1 MNSWRVILQ
10 IWWNITIKKWISMSM
25 LMPIKYLKGYINK
38 LKSIKHIWHYVWNN
52 KNKIDDGIYSFNSL
66 TIYSCESLTIYS
78 FNCLTVYSCQS
89 FQIIHIS
96 FLLCVFEFPIEL
108 IILMD
113 IIQLFWY
120 ERVQFIITIYNLYK
134 IQIYRCPIKM
144 NLLAWWIKDTS
155 CPEENF

>member
-1 MNSWRVILQ
+1 MFEI
-10 IWWNITIKKWISMSM
+10 IKIK
-25 LMPIKYLKGYINK
+25 LMME
-38 LKSIKHIWHYVWNN
+38 SI
-52 KNKIDDGIYSFNSL
+52 SFNSL

-96 FLLCVFEFPIEL
+96 FLFCVFEFPIEL
-108 IILMD
+108 IILID
-113 IIQLFWY
+113 IIQLFLY

-144 NLLAWWIKDTS
+144 NLLA
-155 CPEENF
+155 